1 MRSFKSVGITSA
13 ELTEQQTAVAP
24 TPRPIGIITPLRL
37 GEGDEGLLGMHYSVG
52 ETMKNNLRDLI
63 MTNHGERL
71 ALYDYG
77 ANLGPLVT
85 EYELGKYACFSD
97 YNQESLAIAKSQI
110 PLAKQKIFEA
120 IDNFKPQ
127 LQNFIIETQ
136 KNVKNYPFPN
146 NFNKKYLLQGKL
158 SKLLKYKIASFV
170 NKNRLP

>member
-37 GEGDEGLLGMHYSVG
+37 GEGDQGLLGMHYSVG

-85 EYELGKYACFSD
+85 EYELGKDVFDEAAMQRIMTAVGKYMPYVELEGFDSSQRSFTTDPGLGVVLITID
-97 YNQESLAIAKSQI
+97 YSIPRASIPTTRLQITFAI
-110 PLAKQKIFEA
+110 
-120 IDNFKPQ
+120 
-127 LQNFIIETQ
+127 T
-136 KNVKNYPFPN
+136 
-146 NFNKKYLLQGKL
+146 
-158 SKLLKYKIASFV
+158 
-170 NKNRLP
+170 

>member
-37 GEGDEGLLGMHYSVG
+37 GEGDQGLLGMHYSVG

-85 EYELGKYACFSD
+85 EYELGKDVFDDAAMQRIMAAVGKYMPYVELEGFDSSQRSFTTDPGLGVVLITID
-97 YNQESLAIAKSQI
+97 YSIPRASIPTTRLQITFAI
-110 PLAKQKIFEA
+110 
-120 IDNFKPQ
+120 
-127 LQNFIIETQ
+127 T
-136 KNVKNYPFPN
+136 
-146 NFNKKYLLQGKL
+146 
-158 SKLLKYKIASFV
+158 
-170 NKNRLP
+170 

>member
-37 GEGDEGLLGMHYSVG
+37 GEGDQGLLGMHYSVG

-85 EYELGKYACFSD
+85 EYELGKDVFDDAAMQRIMAAVGKYMPYVDLEGFDSSQRSFTTDPGLGVVLITID
-97 YNQESLAIAKSQI
+97 YSIPRASIPTTRLQITFAI
-110 PLAKQKIFEA
+110 
-120 IDNFKPQ
+120 
-127 LQNFIIETQ
+127 T
-136 KNVKNYPFPN
+136 
-146 NFNKKYLLQGKL
+146 
-158 SKLLKYKIASFV
+158 
-170 NKNRLP
+170 

>member
-85 EYELGKYACFSD
+85 EYELGKDVFDDAAMQRIMTAVGKYMPYVDLEGFDSSQRSFTTDPGLGVVLITID
-97 YNQESLAIAKSQI
+97 YSIPRASIPTTRLQITFAI
-110 PLAKQKIFEA
+110 
-120 IDNFKPQ
+120 
-127 LQNFIIETQ
+127 T
-136 KNVKNYPFPN
+136 
-146 NFNKKYLLQGKL
+146 
-158 SKLLKYKIASFV
+158 
-170 NKNRLP
+170 